1 MRRWRDLLLIAGL
14 FGLLIAFTVY
24 GPGRNEPEQQG
35 EPGSAR
41 SAGPDG
47 ALGLQRWLQAVGYDA
62 RNLEYSEW
70 RIPDEA
76 AVLFMLDPSQE
87 PVTAEDAAETLR
99 WVRNGG
105 TLVLVH
111 TRPDL
116 AFSRNE
122 LLDELEAT
130 VVISDEIEAID
141 NARTVQPLL
150 SAPPVLSVPVKT
162 NSALELRRDDYL
174 PLLETRLGHTLVGMQ
189 EGRGY
194 IYLASSIYPF
204 TNDGIQEPG
213 SGPLL
218 LNMLARVAPNAVV
231 LFDEYHH
238 GFRTPPTIRRVAL
251 QQGWGWAVL
260 YAVLVVAAYIV
271 LTGRRFGRPVPL
283 RADVARRSSA
293 EYVQSLAMLFRRAGK
308 RSYILA
314 HYHSQ
319 LKRRLARPYGFVPP
333 ADDAAFVNELLRY
346 RGITDEQADRLRAL
360 LAQLSGKASEEQLV
374 RLVRAADTFAD
385 EKGRIR
391 S

>member
-1 MRRWRDLLLIAGL
+1 MRRWRDLLLILGL
-14 FGLLIAFTVY
+14 FGALIAFTVY
-24 GPGRNEPEQQG
+24 GPGQNEPEQEGQ
-35 EPGSAR
+35 PGSAH

-47 ALGLQRWLQAVGYDA
+47 ALGLQRWLESIGYDA

-76 AVLFMLDPSQE
+76 AVLFMLDPQRE

-99 WVRNGG
+99 WVRDGG
-105 TLVLVH
+105 TLVLVD
-111 TRPDL
+111 TTPTL
-116 AFSRNE
+116 AFGRNE
-122 LLDELEAT
+122 LLETLQAT
-130 VVISDEIEAID
+130 VVISDDIQAID
-141 NARTVQPLL
+141 HARAVQPLL
-150 SAPPVLSVPVKT
+150 STPPVISVPVNT
-162 NSALELRRDDYL
+162 SSALELRRDDYL
-174 PLLETRLGHTLVGMQ
+174 PLLQTRLGDTLVGLQ

-194 IYLASSIYPF
+194 IYLASTLYPF

-218 LNMLARVAPNAVV
+218 LNMLARVAPDAVV

-238 GFRTPPTIRRVAL
+238 GYRTPPTVRRVAL

-260 YAVLVVAAYIV
+260 YTMLVVGLYIV

-308 RSYILA
+308 RSYVLA

-333 ADDAAFVNELLRY
+333 ADDAAFVDELLRY
-346 RGITDEQADRLRAL
+346 RGITDEQAARLRTL
-360 LAQLSGKASEEQLV
+360 LAQLRGTVSEEQLV
-374 RLVRAADTFAD
+374 RLVRAADAFAD
-385 EKGRIR
+385 EKGRVR
-391 S
+391 

>member
-1 MRRWRDLLLIAGL
+1 MKRWRDLLLILGL
-14 FGLLIAFTVY
+14 FGALIVFTVY
-24 GPGRNEPEQQG
+24 GPGRNEPEQEG
-35 EPGSAR
+35 RPGSAH
-41 SAGPDG
+41 SASPDG
-47 ALGLQRWLQAVGYDA
+47 ALGLQRWLQAIGYDA

-76 AVLFMLDPSQE
+76 AVLFMLDPQRE

-105 TLVLVH
+105 TLVLVD
-111 TRPDL
+111 TRPSL
-116 AFSRNE
+116 AFNRNALLEE
-122 LLDELEAT
+122 LQAT
-130 VVISDEIEAID
+130 VVISDEIQPIT
-141 NARTVQPLL
+141 NAQAVQPLL
-150 SAPPVLSVPVKT
+150 STPPVISVPVNT

-174 PLLETRLGHTLVGMQ
+174 PLLRTRVGDNLVGLQ

-194 IYLASSIYPF
+194 IYLASTIYPF
-204 TNDGIQEPG
+204 SNDGVQEPG

-218 LNMLARVAPNAVV
+218 LNMLARVAPDAIV

-238 GFRTPPTIRRVAL
+238 GYRTPPTVRRVAF
-251 QQGWGWAVL
+251 QQGWGWALL
-260 YAVLVVAAYIV
+260 YSTLVVGLYIV

-308 RSYILA
+308 RSYVLA

-333 ADDAAFVNELLRY
+333 ADDAAFVDELLRY
-346 RGITDEQADRLRAL
+346 RSITNEQADRLRTL
-360 LAQLSGKASEEQLV
+360 LAQLSGNASEEQLV
-374 RLVRAADTFAD
+374 QLVRAADAFAD

-391 S
+391 